1 MERILEMK
9 NLEIETE
16 STEENANE
24 IQEMEERI
32 SSLKI

>member
-1 MERILEMK
+1 MK